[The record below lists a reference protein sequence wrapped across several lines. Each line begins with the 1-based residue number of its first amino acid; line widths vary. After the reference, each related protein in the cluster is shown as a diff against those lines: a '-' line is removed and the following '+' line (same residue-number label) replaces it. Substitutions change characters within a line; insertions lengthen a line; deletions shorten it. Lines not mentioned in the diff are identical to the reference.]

1 MILSSR
7 EYDIQFKTSLYNLNH
22 SWSEKEIDSVKVKKI
37 CLLQSKYTYSVD
49 INFKVKKKK
58 KAKKKAK
65 KWKDKD
71 SCHPTKQ
78 FEEYLQVGCSGN
90 HIIK

>member
-58 KAKKKAK
+58 KGLKKRLKNGKTRILAI
-65 KWKDKD
+65 
-71 SCHPTKQ
+71 
-78 FEEYLQVGCSGN
+78 LQSNLKNIFKLVVLETT
-90 HIIK
+90 